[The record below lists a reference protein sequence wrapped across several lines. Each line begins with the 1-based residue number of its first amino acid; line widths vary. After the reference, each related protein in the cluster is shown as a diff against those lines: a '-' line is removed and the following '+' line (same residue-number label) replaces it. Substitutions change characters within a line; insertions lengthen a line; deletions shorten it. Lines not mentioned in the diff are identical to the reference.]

1 MPESLWWDSV
11 ALGIV
16 SLFPHLLGSRSPKFV
31 FRDNSALTKFKQ
43 TKVTYSNANC
53 LVFLFVCFSSFFCL
67 LCFKLIIIL
76 LVPKPETDS
85 REKRH
90 TLVCGFHGSQQQ
102 KSEPLQLH
110 LPDCSIRAS
119 NQLGL
124 LMQQDDQLLMLGSGT
139 SRAERLTVVT
149 SEEGETKNANAF
161 GCVSG
166 MVSDFVASYGKNF
179 CLCLSLCV
187 SLAVCLSVCL
197 SVSPPLTHSLAA
209 LLSVCRPL
217 HLFVLLSLSL

>member
-1 MPESLWWDSV
+1 M
-11 ALGIV
+11 
-16 SLFPHLLGSRSPKFV
+16 
-31 FRDNSALTKFKQ
+31 
-43 TKVTYSNANC
+43 
-53 LVFLFVCFSSFFCL
+53 
-67 LCFKLIIIL
+67 
-76 LVPKPETDS
+76 PKPETDS

-110 LPDCSIRAS
+110 LPDCTIRAS

-124 LMQQDDQLLMLGSGT
+124 LMQQDDQLLMLGAGT
-139 SRAERLTVVT
+139 PRAERLTVVT

-179 CLCLSLCV
+179 CLCLSVCV
-187 SLAVCLSVCL
+187 SLAVCLSVWLSVCL
-197 SVSPPLTHSLAA
+197 SPTHSLPSCLAVCLPA
-209 LLSVCRPL
+209 SSSVCSSISLSLAVLLSVCLPLRP
-217 HLFVLLSLSL
+217 FVLLPNTGPSLHFI

>member
-1 MPESLWWDSV
+1 M
-11 ALGIV
+11 
-16 SLFPHLLGSRSPKFV
+16 
-31 FRDNSALTKFKQ
+31 
-43 TKVTYSNANC
+43 
-53 LVFLFVCFSSFFCL
+53 
-67 LCFKLIIIL
+67 
-76 LVPKPETDS
+76 PKPETDS

-139 SRAERLTVVT
+139 SRADRLTVVT

-179 CLCLSLCV
+179 SLCLSLSV
-187 SLAVCLSVCL
+187 SLACCLSVCLSVCL
-197 SVSPPLTHSLAA
+197 SLPHSLT
-209 LLSVCRPL
+209 P
-217 HLFVLLSLSL
+217 